1 MKKEKIFSSFSVLP
15 QEEMLEVKSQSKNLE
30 IGVLKESSFQENRV
44 ILTPDSVGLL
54 VANGHTI
61 VVEKG
66 AGEASNFSD
75 NEYAEKGA
83 KIALTKEEVLKLE
96 FVLKIEPLTNK
107 EISLMKYDQKLISAV
122 QMSTQSKKYF
132 NDLNKKR
139 IISFGFEFIKDK
151 HGKLPI
157 VRSMSE
163 IAGNTSV
170 LLASEYLSTAHKG
183 KGLLLGGISGLLPSN
198 VVVIGA
204 GTVGEYACRAALG
217 LGASVIVF
225 DDSSTKLRRLQNNIN
240 YRVGTS
246 TLQPKVLLKSLKR
259 ADIVIAALRV
269 GNKRVP
275 CVVNEEIVQEMKEG
289 SVIVDVGIDQGG
301 CFETSEV
308 TSHKNPTFIKHGVVH
323 YCVPN
328 IASRV
333 SRTAS
338 MAISNIITPILLKIS
353 KQGGLEKSILIN
365 ENIRR
370 GIYTYNGNLTNNI
383 LSKFF
388 NLPFVDIDLIISSK
402 Q

>member
-15 QEEMLEVKSQSKNLE
+15 QEEMLEIKSHLKSLN
-30 IGVLKESSFQENRV
+30 IGVLKETSFQENRV

-54 VANGHTI
+54 VANGHSVI
-61 VVEKG
+61 IEKG
-66 AGEASNFSD
+66 AGDASNFSD
-75 NEYAEKGA
+75 NEYIEKGA
-83 KIALTKEEVLKLE
+83 KIAITKEEVLKSE

-107 EISLMKYDQKLISAV
+107 EVSLLKFEQKLVSAV
-122 QMSTQSKKYF
+122 QMSTQTKQYF
-132 NDLNKKR
+132 NNLNKKR
-139 IISFGFEFIKDK
+139 ITSFGFEFIEDN

-157 VRSMSE
+157 VRAMSE
-163 IAGNTSV
+163 IAGNTSI
-170 LLASEYLSTAHKG
+170 LLASEYLSNYHNG
-183 KGLLLGGISGLLPSN
+183 KGLMLGGVSGLIPTN
-198 VVVIGA
+198 IVIIGA
-204 GTVGEYACRAALG
+204 GTVSEYACRTALG
-217 LGASVIVF
+217 LGASVTVF

-259 ADIVIAALRV
+259 ADVVIAALRV

-275 CVVNEEIVQEMKEG
+275 CVVNEEIVKEMKPG
-289 SVIVDVGIDQGG
+289 AVIVDVGIDQGG

-308 TSHKNPTFIKHGVVH
+308 TSHKKPTYIKHDVVH

-338 MAISNIITPILLKIS
+338 MAISNIITPLLLKIS
-353 KQGGLEKSILIN
+353 NMGGLQKSISTN
-365 ENIRR
+365 NPIRK
-370 GIYTYNGNLTNNI
+370 GIYTFNGNLTNNL
-383 LSKFF
+383 LSKYF
-388 NLPFVDIDLIISSK
+388 NIPSVDIDLIISSK